1 MQQPSRV
8 LPLLLTAL
16 LLALPPGSSHA
27 QPAVPLPTV
36 RGPLPVSED
45 SRPWLAASHTQ
56 TPIDLAA
63 LGWVEEEFLI
73 SGNASVHD
81 WGSDSGLVTL
91 ATAAPYGTRLLLRRP
106 ADPSRFNGTVVV
118 ELLNDARVYD
128 WAFLWALSW
137 QHFVD
142 EGMVWVGISHTPQA
156 IEALKH
162 FDAARYA
169 GLGMANPT
177 PTEACGQPA
186 ATSPFEEGLQWDAI
200 SQAGAL
206 LKADR
211 AGGPLQGFAV
221 QRLFLTS
228 HHGQAGT
235 YANSLHPQARLADG
249 RPVYDGFLLESA
261 DATLRLRRCGSAP
274 AAGDERQVVRNAGVP
289 VIRIVPEGEALAAA
303 ATRRADS
310 DDPADPF
317 RQLEIPAAPRMDR
330 LYFEHLPAIAD
341 QLQAGQPASNGK
353 WPYDY
358 RCEPD
363 IDLLDLPIKRFLVNG
378 AFANL
383 ERWASEGTPPP
394 RAERLQI
401 ADPGTAAARFV
412 RDEAGNVQGG
422 VRHPYVTVPTAR
434 YAGNSPPRCATIAN
448 RQPFGWARL
457 QQLYGSPEAYAAQAA
472 KAVEELEQQRW
483 VTPRDAGRLLDA
495 LTAPGW

>member
-1 MQQPSRV
+1 M
-8 LPLLLTAL
+8 
-16 LLALPPGSSHA
+16 
-27 QPAVPLPTV
+27 

-73 SGNASVHD
+73 SGSASVHD

-106 ADPSRFNGTVVV
+106 ADPARFNGTVVV

-162 FDAARYA
+162 FDAERYV

-206 LKADR
+206 LKAGR

-249 RPVYDGFLLESA
+249 SPVYDGFLLESA
-261 DATLRLRRCGSAP
+261 DASMRLHRCGSAP

-289 VIRIVPEGEALAAA
+289 VIRIVPEGEALAAS

-317 RQLEIPAAPRMDR
+317 RQLEIPAVPRMDGSTSSTC
-330 LYFEHLPAIAD
+330 LPSPTSYRRASPLPTASGPTTTAASPTSICSICRSSASSSTAP
-341 QLQAGQPASNGK
+341 LPTSSAGPARVRRRHAPSACRSPTLAPPQPAS
-353 WPYDY
+353 YAT
-358 RCEPD
+358 
-363 IDLLDLPIKRFLVNG
+363 KRATCKV
-378 AFANL
+378 
-383 ERWASEGTPPP
+383 ASATP
-394 RAERLQI
+394 
-401 ADPGTAAARFV
+401 T
-412 RDEAGNVQGG
+412 
-422 VRHPYVTVPTAR
+422 
-434 YAGNSPPRCATIAN
+434 
-448 RQPFGWARL
+448 
-457 QQLYGSPEAYAAQAA
+457 
-472 KAVEELEQQRW
+472 
-483 VTPRDAGRLLDA
+483 
-495 LTAPGW
+495 

>member
-1 MQQPSRV
+1 MNARFPRSRA
-8 LPLLLTAL
+8 LLTAL
-16 LLALPPGSSHA
+16 LLGLSQGAALA

-36 RGPLPVSED
+36 RGPLPVSEA

-56 TPIDLAA
+56 TPVDLAS
-63 LGWVEEEFLI
+63 LGWVEEEFLV
-73 SGNASVHD
+73 SGSASVHD
-81 WGSDSGLVTL
+81 WAPGEGLLTVS
-91 ATAAPYGTRLLLRRP
+91 ANAPYGTRLLLRRP
-106 ADPSRFNGTVVV
+106 GDPARFNGTVVV

-156 IEALKH
+156 IEALKR
-162 FDAARYA
+162 FDAERYA

-177 PTEACGQPA
+177 PAEACGQPA
-186 ATSPFEEGLQWDAI
+186 TTSPFEEGLQWDAI
-200 SQAGAL
+200 SQTGAL
-206 LKADR
+206 LKAGLP
-211 AGGPLQGFAV
+211 GGPLQGFAV
-221 QRLFLTS
+221 QRLILTS

-235 YANSLHPQARLADG
+235 YANSLHPQARLTDG
-249 RPVYDGFLLESA
+249 RRVYDGFLLESA

-274 AAGDERQVVRNAGVP
+274 AAGDARQVVRNAGVP
-289 VIRIVPEGEALAAA
+289 VIRIVPEGEALAAS

-341 QLQAGQPASNGK
+341 QLRAGQPASNGK

-401 ADPGTAAARFV
+401 ADPGTESASFV
-412 RDEAGNVQGG
+412 RDEAGNVAGG
-422 VRHPYVTVPTAR
+422 IRHPYVTVPTAR
-434 YAGNSPPRCATIAN
+434 YSGNSPPRCATIAN

-457 QQLYGSPEAYAAQAA
+457 QQLYGSPDAYAARVAA
-472 KAVEELEQQRW
+472 AVEQLERERW
-483 VTPRDAGRLLDA
+483 ITPRDAGRLLEA
-495 LTAPGW
+495 LTAPGR